1 MATEL
6 AKAYVQ
12 IIPSA
17 QGIQGSITDALSGES
32 KSAGTSSGKS
42 LASSLVSSLKSTV
55 VGLGIGKIIS
65 DGIADTSAFETA
77 MAKVNTLF
85 DSSKDVTFEGLQQ
98 DILKLSSAYG
108 VGATTLAEAAYSAE
122 SAGVSVE
129 NISAMLEGS
138 AQLATAGFTDIDT
151 ALSATAKTMNAYGM
165 EAEDMNK
172 VQKVLIQT
180 QNLGITTVGELGA
193 SLANV
198 TPTAAAMGVSF
209 EQVGAAMAELTA
221 TGVPTAQATTQ
232 LRAAMSELGKTGTKA
247 DKAFRAAAKG
257 TKYAGMSFQ
266 EAMASGATLGDV
278 FGTMQ
283 EYADKTGK
291 SMVDLWGSVEAG
303 NAAMVIAADLE
314 TFDKNLA
321 AMATEADVVGEAYNK
336 MADTFGN
343 DMNRLKES
351 AKNFMTTLFQGG
363 DISSSFDQLLG
374 SLGDVGERIG
384 TWLTN
389 GLKSIGQNLPNL
401 VSSLWDF
408 GGSIIDSLAKVD
420 WISLGT
426 TIINGI
432 IGALGTL
439 GQKLITLVGNA
450 INAIVNGDIN
460 FGEIG
465 TAIWNGVVSVITTTG
480 DWLKNLFNTAKTAI
494 CGEGGINFGEIGSK
508 ILEGVKSVIDE
519 AGKFLAKLFGY
530 GRDAASG
537 EDMNYG
543 NIGSAILDGVKK
555 FITETGSFLADLFK
569 EGISAVESLPWP
581 SVGDFIKTGLNLALK
596 GGEFL
601 VAALEGGR
609 KLINGI
615 PWENLGAEAGNL
627 ICTGLKTAGQ
637 LVEVVGKSAMD
648 LLSGVHWG
656 QIGEEAGNLLCEGLK
671 TTTKLVETIGKAAAD
686 LLSGVKWEN
695 IGNSAG
701 ELICSG
707 LKGAAKIVDAVSDA
721 AYRLVKGVKWENIG
735 EDAGR
740 LVCAGLKVASDFV
753 GAIGGAANRL
763 ISSIPWEAIGESS
776 GGLLC
781 TGLKAAAKLT
791 ESLTGAAN
799 RLITSIPW
807 EDIGREAGGLFSK
820 GLGGLGD
827 LLGGVLSGAGSV
839 AEGGGKLVGKAAGWL
854 ADTIF
859 GSDMEELKKATET
872 LKQAMTDLEGVL
884 SKGKDDVY
892 KTAQSIGSGIKN
904 GIAENCKADII
915 FPIGAAII
923 EAVINGM
930 NSKMVDLSN
939 KVGELCNSAKTK
951 FESYDDTWKGI
962 GETHIVGN
970 IIAGIAAK
978 LDLFKNGCG
987 ALMDNGIAEMKGKDW
1002 RGVGTHIVTTISGAI
1017 SSSSN
1022 ISNAVIT
1029 KANEAISA
1037 FRNQPWYNAGSA
1049 LSQGIANGI
1058 SSSAYLIYSQVRA
1071 IASATMSLIRN
1082 LFGIHS
1088 PSRVMREQVGRWI
1101 PAGIAEGI
1109 EMYTGLVDNA
1119 IDQMATGMT
1128 GGLQSALTN
1137 QANGFNLGG
1146 IDASNDDTSM
1156 ENISAGVDEQN
1167 ELLREQNSLL
1177 RRILEKEATVRIGAS
1192 AGFGRTVSQSLAMY
1206 SAVGG

>member
-65 DGIADTSAFETA
+65 DGIADTSAFETG
-77 MAKVNTLF
+77 MAKVGTLF
-85 DSSKDVTFEGLQQ
+85 KGTGEEFLQLQ
-98 DILKLSSAYG
+98 EDILGLSSAYG
-108 VGATTLAEAAYSAE
+108 ISAQELTEAAYSAE
-122 SAGVSVE
+122 SAGVSQADLVY
-129 NISAMLEGS
+129 MLEHS
-138 AQLATAGFTDIDT
+138 AELAKAGFTDLDT
-151 ALSATAKTMNAYGM
+151 ALSATAKTMNAYGDAAGT
-165 EAEDMNK
+165 AEDI
-172 VQKVLIQT
+172 QKVLIQT

-266 EAMASGATLGDV
+266 EAMANGATLGDV

-283 EYADKTGK
+283 AYADKTGK
-291 SMVDLWGSVEAG
+291 SMVDLWSSVEAG

-314 TFDKNLA
+314 TFDENLT
-321 AMATEADVVGEAYNK
+321 AMATDADVVGKAYGK

-363 DISSSFDQLLG
+363 DISASFDQLLG

-401 VSSLWDF
+401 ISSLWDF

-420 WISLGT
+420 WIQLGV
-426 TIINGI
+426 TIIEGI

-439 GQKLITLVGNA
+439 GSKLIELVKNA
-450 INAIVNGDIN
+450 ISAVVNGDVD
-460 FGEIG
+460 FGSIG
-465 TAIWNGVVSVITTTG
+465 TAIWNGVVSIITTTG
-480 DWLKNLFNTAKTAI
+480 DWLKTLFETAKNAI
-494 CGEGGINFGEIGSK
+494 CGESGLDFGGIGTA
-508 ILEGVKSVIDE
+508 ILDGVKSVIDG
-519 AGKFLAKLFGY
+519 AGKFLSDLFGF

-543 NIGSAILDGVKK
+543 SIGSAILDGVKK
-555 FITETGSFLADLFK
+555 FIDGAGEFLSNLFK
-569 EGISAVESLPWP
+569 EGISAVEALPWP

-648 LLSGVHWG
+648 LLSGVQWG

-735 EDAGR
+735 EDAGK

-859 GSDMEELKKATET
+859 GSDMEELNKATET

-884 SKGKDDVY
+884 SRGKDDVY

-930 NSKMVDLSN
+930 GSKMVDLSN
-939 KVGELCNSAKTK
+939 KVGELCDSAKTK

-962 GETHIVGN
+962 GETHIVDN

-987 ALMDNGIAEMKGKDW
+987 ALMDNGIAEMNGKDW
-1002 RGVGTHIVTTISGAI
+1002 ASVGTNIVDGIVRGINSASSRLTGALT
-1017 SSSSN
+1017 
-1022 ISNAVIT
+1022 ALAQ
-1029 KANEAISA
+1029 KALTAA
-1037 FRNQPWYNAGSA
+1037 KTA
-1049 LSQGIANGI
+1049 LGI
-1058 SSSAYLIYSQVRA
+1058 R
-1071 IASATMSLIRN
+1071 
-1082 LFGIHS
+1082 S
-1088 PSRVMREQVGRWI
+1088 PSKVMQDQVGRWI

-1109 EMYTGLVDNA
+1109 EMYSGMVDDAMNG
-1119 IDQMATGMT
+1119 MATGMT
-1128 GGLQSALTN
+1128 GDLRTALERQSGSFSFGGGASGTDTQMEDISDSIERQNAL
-1137 QANGFNLGG
+1137 L
-1146 IDASNDDTSM
+1146 
-1156 ENISAGVDEQN
+1156 VEQN
-1167 ELLREQNSLL
+1167 NLL
-1177 RRILEKEATVRIGAS
+1177 RRILDKDTSVRIGAS
-1192 AGFGRTVSQSLAMY
+1192 AGLGRTVRQSLDLY
-1206 SAVGG
+1206 SVATGR